1 VGCGGDKGKVYRFMR
16 RIKGKVHN
24 HFKGSQIKR
33 RNVYDMCGGKY
44 EEYKRNRNTD
54 TGRKVTQ

>member
-1 VGCGGDKGKVYRFMR
+1 MYRFMR

-33 RNVYDMCGGKY
+33 RNVDDMYGGKY

-54 TGRKVTQ
+54 KGRKIPSAA